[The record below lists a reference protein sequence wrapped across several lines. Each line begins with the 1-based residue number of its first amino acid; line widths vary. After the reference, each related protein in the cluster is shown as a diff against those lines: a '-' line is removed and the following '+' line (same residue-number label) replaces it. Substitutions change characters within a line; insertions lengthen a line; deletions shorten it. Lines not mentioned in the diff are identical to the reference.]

1 MKLHDVRGPWIGG
14 AIQAPH
20 SANMR
25 GRVSNTVIMAATG
38 LAALAP
44 LTAGLLV
51 QHFSG
56 RWAMAAFAIAIA
68 GAAFSSMIL
77 PGFRDTAARTQ
88 AKALG

>member
-1 MKLHDVRGPWIGG
+1 
-14 AIQAPH
+14 
-20 SANMR
+20 MR

-56 RWAMAAFAIAIA
+56 RWAMAAFAIAIT
-68 GAAFSSMIL
+68 AAAISSIIL
-77 PGFRDTAARTQ
+77 PGFRDTGPKPTLKPAPSPATQ
-88 AKALG
+88 D